1 MNPEVSYRSLTL
13 ATRNTPVYGWWL
25 SELIVNLLVSSP
37 RHEGQ
42 GCAFGGTRW
51 IPVQGLPPPSP
62 HDEEELGLSAQ
73 KVTSEEGSP
82 DDPCPSQSW
91 TSRAPGEVGRTTRRP
106 RSSPGVY
113 AGHPRRYTQER
124 PHTPE
129 DWESRA
135 ENASRSHAKTVS
147 CSHVL
152 MLPCS
157 HDHMLARSPAVTF
170 F

>member
-1 MNPEVSYRSLTL
+1 MDQYRSLTL
-13 ATRNTPVYGWWL
+13 ATRNPPVYGWWL

-42 GCAFGGTRW
+42 GCAFGGTLW
-51 IPVQGLPPPSP
+51 IPVLGPRPPSP

-73 KVTSEEGSP
+73 TVTSEERSP

-91 TSRAPGEVGRTTRRP
+91 TSRAPGEVGRTAWRP

-124 PHTPE
+124 PNTPE

-135 ENASRSHAKTVS
+135 ENASRSYAKTG
-147 CSHVL
+147 
-152 MLPCS
+152 
-157 HDHMLARSPAVTF
+157 
-170 F
+170 